1 MGKFLDEYKKELD
14 NESMQFMFLC
24 SKSDLHMLVEG
35 YKKKCN
41 LPELARLGALTL
53 VFGYK
58 RLFMKICANV
68 EKYSNEFLEL
78 IKATENNFALLENWV
93 IQFISKIRDDEARKL
108 LEEFWQ
114 QRKTEFDLQNF
125 TISQL
130 I

>member
-35 YKKKCN
+35 HKKKCN